1 MNILLQKYLDVN
13 KTHEKRY
20 EHTKIVKKNSE
31 YYFSS
36 IHFKINH

>member
-20 EHTKIVKKNSE
+20 EHTKIVKKTQN
-31 YYFSS
+31 
-36 IHFKINH
+36 II